1 MLRNE
6 MKEEMKEDSKKSN
19 NTSCSR
25 IGRINIVK
33 MVILLKANYRFNAI
47 PIKLPMT
54 FSTELEQII
63 QKLIWRHKRPR
74 IANAILRQK
83 KQKQSGGITLPDFRQ
98 YCKATVITT
107 VWYWYQNRHRVQWN
121 RIEKPEINPDTN
133 SQLILD
139 KGVQNIKWEKSLFSK
154 GF

>member
-74 IANAILRQK
+74 IANAILR
-83 KQKQSGGITLPDFRQ
+83 
-98 YCKATVITT
+98 
-107 VWYWYQNRHRVQWN
+107 
-121 RIEKPEINPDTN
+121 
-133 SQLILD
+133 
-139 KGVQNIKWEKSLFSK
+139 
-154 GF
+154 